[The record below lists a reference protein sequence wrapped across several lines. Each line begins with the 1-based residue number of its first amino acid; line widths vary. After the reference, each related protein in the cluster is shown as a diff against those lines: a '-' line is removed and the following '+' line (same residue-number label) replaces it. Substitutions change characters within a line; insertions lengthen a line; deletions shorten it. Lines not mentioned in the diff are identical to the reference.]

1 MQCNWTKDSRV
12 PRLKMST
19 YILHNKKQYHW
30 YVGFNKVEE
39 TVIFLFI
46 FFDSKQIIFSSIE
59 LSLLPPDSDKKIAY
73 ARRTN
78 RQSNSN
84 TQQCNSVCSSTQ
96 IHLSGI
102 CESPILS
109 CSKGRTYEQHM
120 LKLLFFQTK
129 KQSTLAQIVYLIAA
143 R

>member
-12 PRLKMST
+12 PCLKMST
-19 YILHNKKQYHW
+19 HILHNKKQYHW
-30 YVGFNKVEE
+30 HVGFNKVRRNRHFSFH
-39 TVIFLFI
+39 IFRP
-46 FFDSKQIIFSSIE
+46 KQIIFSSIE

-129 KQSTLAQIVYLIAA
+129 KQSMLAQLVYLIAA